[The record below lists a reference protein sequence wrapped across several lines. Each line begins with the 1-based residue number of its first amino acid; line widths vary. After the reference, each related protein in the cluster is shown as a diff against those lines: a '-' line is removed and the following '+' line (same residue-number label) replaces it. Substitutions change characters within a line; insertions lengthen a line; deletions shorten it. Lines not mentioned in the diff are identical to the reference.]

1 MKKFVLFF
9 TIFILLLNS
18 AKALETEPSALIIK
32 TIDGHNFD
40 LKEQKGKVVIINF
53 WVSWCGN
60 CKAEMVILQELRN
73 KYSAKDLEIIGVSVD
88 RKKDRDIFTKISAE
102 INYPNFML
110 IDAKT
115 NQFGEPSSL
124 PTTYIIDKNGDLVN
138 CESDKQDFT
147 KEDFERILANIL

>member
-1 MKKFVLFF
+1 
-9 TIFILLLNS
+9 
-18 AKALETEPSALIIK
+18 
-32 TIDGHNFD
+32 
-40 LKEQKGKVVIINF
+40 
-53 WVSWCGN
+53 
-60 CKAEMVILQELRN
+60 MVILQELRN